1 LEKLDPYCVKILSF
15 FLLEKQEAH
24 FNELHK
30 LIKEKMKL
38 RKFSKP
44 TFNTHL
50 KHLVQAGY
58 VKRTPDKG
66 QMVTYSLNLEKIG
79 KMKEYSDRIK
89 KIVESQRENLQMF
102 FSFSERQQ
110 VDMLLRFLC
119 FRKLYELES
128 RIELEL
134 EPDSFEKWFVLNFWS
149 HPVLEQLPIWITKRC
164 AKDEAYRNKI
174 LKTIEDFREELDI
187 AIS

>member
-1 LEKLDPYCVKILSF
+1 MEKFDPYCTKILMF
-15 FLLEKQEAH
+15 FLLERQEAH

-50 KHLVQAGY
+50 KHLVDAGY

-66 QMVTYSLNLEKIG
+66 QKVTYSLNLEKIG
-79 KMKEYSDRIK
+79 KMKDYAVRVK
-89 KIVESQRENLQMF
+89 KISESQRENMKLF
-102 FSFSERQQ
+102 FSLSERKQ

-119 FRKLYELES
+119 FRKLHELEA
-128 RIELEL
+128 RIEVEL
-134 EPDSFEKWFVLNFWS
+134 EPDNFEKWFILRFWY
-149 HPVLEQLPIWITKRC
+149 HPSLEQIPAWIVKRC
-164 AKDEAYRNKI
+164 AKDGVYREKI
-174 LKTIEDFREELDI
+174 LKNIEDLREELDI
-187 AIS
+187 AVS